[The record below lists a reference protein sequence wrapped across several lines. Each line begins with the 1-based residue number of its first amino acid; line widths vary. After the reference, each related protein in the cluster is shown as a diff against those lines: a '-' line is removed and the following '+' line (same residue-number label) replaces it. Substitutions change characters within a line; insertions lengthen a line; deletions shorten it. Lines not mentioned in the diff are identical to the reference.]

1 MSQGSGDDEKRQDE
15 NPLTGPPY
23 GGRDQRPEGADLPGE
38 RPDVESATQGVRR
51 GAQRTPMSSRAAEE
65 PMDSD
70 AVEPYVKGEQEP
82 GPPDPLKRQD
92 ES

>member
-1 MSQGSGDDEKRQDE
+1 MSEDQEKPQDE
-15 NPLTGPPY
+15 NPLVGPPY
-23 GGRDQRPEGADLPGE
+23 GGQDRRPEGADLPGE
-38 RPDVESATQGVRR
+38 RPGGESATQGVRR
-51 GAQRTPMSSRAAEE
+51 GAERTPMSSRAAEQ

-82 GPPDPLKRQD
+82 PPPDPLKRQH